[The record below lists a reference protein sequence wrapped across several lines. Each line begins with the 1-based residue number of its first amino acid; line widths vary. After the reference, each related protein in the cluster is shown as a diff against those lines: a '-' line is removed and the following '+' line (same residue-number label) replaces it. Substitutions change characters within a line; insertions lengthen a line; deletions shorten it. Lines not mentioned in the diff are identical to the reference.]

1 MDDDTTGATRPEELP
16 LPEWAR
22 IIGPDTIDR
31 RIVHERFWID
41 RYAHVWQ
48 IPDMAI
54 GHIAAVIGMLQH
66 DLVDWLYEMEL
77 LEALIREIAAAEQGT
92 LGEEGLMAALGLP
105 TIANTTPLDWLESTE
120 LVRALRCEL
129 HRRGTG
135 LGPGSGR

>member
-1 MDDDTTGATRPEELP
+1 VDDSTTGATRPEDTL

-22 IIGPDTIDR
+22 TIGPDTIDR

-41 RYAHVWQ
+41 RHAYVWQ
-48 IPDMAI
+48 IPALAT
-54 GHIAAVIGMLQH
+54 GHIEAVIGMLQH
-66 DLVDWLYEMEL
+66 DLADWLYETEL

-129 HRRGTG
+129 RRRDF
-135 LGPGSGR
+135 GRHSQRS